1 MEKGIFLGD
10 VGATKSRGTAHVEEE
25 EEEHGELGRGCHSD
39 QKCRTKTGNHLTAAL
54 LLTSSGSGHQQ
65 AYIPLESTL
74 QRDQN
79 RYISLILF
87 PASLHYY
94 YY

>member
-25 EEEHGELGRGCHSD
+25 EEVRGELGGGRHSD

-54 LLTSSGSGHQQ
+54 LLTSSGSGPGGTSRH
-65 AYIPLESTL
+65 TFL
-74 QRDQN
+74 QKVRCNGIKTDT
-79 RYISLILF
+79 S
-87 PASLHYY
+87 P
-94 YY
+94 